1 MQLKN
6 NHKYLG
12 GTIRLN
18 EAATDKVMPDGTKRS
33 WEKSVKIVEGKKEIK
48 VGQSFFDKIA
58 YLLDNDEFREFIKD
72 IE

>member
-12 GTIRLN
+12 GTIRLT

-33 WEKSVKIVEGKKEIK
+33 WESLSKN
-48 VGQSFFDKIA
+48 
-58 YLLDNDEFREFIKD
+58 Y
-72 IE
+72 